1 MRKLVNGIWK
11 ELILLT
17 RDKAGLGILFVMPA
31 TLVVIITL
39 VQDSTFQL
47 MQDNRIPVV
56 IVDEDREPVARQL
69 IQEVSSLGEFN
80 IHQDTTLNLAQLED
94 AIQKGQ
100 YKVGIFI
107 PTGFSNELKQH
118 GSAKSALLL
127 AAMEGESALPT
138 DSIRNAPIAL
148 IFDPVMKLSFR
159 TAVKNGLETI
169 LARIET
175 REMLE
180 SVFLEINGSE
190 LPESVVE
197 VLETPPNYF
206 SESIQDNDGKTKIP
220 TSTQHNVPAWTLFAM
235 FFIVIALG
243 GNIVYEKEQGSFMR
257 LRTLPVSFM
266 NILLSKVLTYM
277 LVCFVQL
284 FIIVAIGMWLFPY
297 MGLPAFELP
306 NQMGLFLL
314 FTLLIALSATSYGM
328 LVGTLA
334 RTHQQAGSFGAIS
347 VMILA
352 AIGGVW
358 VPTFAMPE
366 ILQQLSVI
374 SPLNWGLESYYG
386 LFIRESSFS
395 DLYIYAL
402 LFVVFAAGC
411 FALTFSSLR
420 KQGII

>member
-1 MRKLVNGIWK
+1 
-11 ELILLT
+11 
-17 RDKAGLGILFVMPA
+17 
-31 TLVVIITL
+31 
-39 VQDSTFQL
+39 
-47 MQDNRIPVV
+47 
-56 IVDEDREPVARQL
+56 
-69 IQEVSSLGEFN
+69 
-80 IHQDTTLNLAQLED
+80 
-94 AIQKGQ
+94 
-100 YKVGIFI
+100 
-107 PTGFSNELKQH
+107 
-118 GSAKSALLL
+118 
-127 AAMEGESALPT
+127 
-138 DSIRNAPIAL
+138 
-148 IFDPVMKLSFR
+148 MKLSFR

-180 SVFLEINGSE
+180 SVFMELNGVS
-190 LPESVVE
+190 LPASVID

-220 TSTQHNVPAWTLFAM
+220 SSTQHNVPAWSLFAM

-243 GNIVYEKEQGSFMR
+243 GNIVYEKDQGSFLR

-266 NILLSKVLTYM
+266 NILLAKVLTYM
-277 LVCFVQL
+277 LVCVIQLIFV
-284 FIIVAIGMWLFPY
+284 VAIGIWIFPY
-297 MGLPAFELP
+297 LGLPTFELP
-306 NQMGLFLL
+306 EKMGLFIL
-314 FTLLIALSATSYGM
+314 FTLLIALAATSYGM

-334 RTHQQAGSFGAIS
+334 KTHQQAGSFGAIS

-366 ILQQLSVI
+366 ILQQISVI

-386 LFIRESSFS
+386 LFIRQSSFS

-402 LFVVFAAGC
+402 LFVLFAAGC
-411 FALTFSSLR
+411 FTVTFYSLR

>member
-1 MRKLVNGIWK
+1 MRKLLNGIWK
-11 ELILLT
+11 ELILLI

-56 IVDEDREPVARQL
+56 IVDEDSEDIAAQL
-69 IQEVSSLGEFN
+69 IKEVNALGEFN
-80 IHQDTTLNLAQLED
+80 LDQHNALSLKDLEA
-94 AIQKGQ
+94 AIQKGT

-107 PTGFSNELKQH
+107 PNGFSAELKRN
-118 GSAKSALLL
+118 GTEKGRVML
-127 AAMEGESALPT
+127 AAMDGDT
-138 DSIRNAPIAL
+138 SIMQNSPRHNSISL
-148 IFDPVMKLSFR
+148 VFDPVMKLSFR

-180 SVFLEINGSE
+180 SVFMELNGVS
-190 LPESVVE
+190 LPASVID

-220 TSTQHNVPAWTLFAM
+220 SSTQHNVPAWSLFAM

-243 GNIVYEKEQGSFMR
+243 GNIVYEKDQGSFLR

-266 NILLSKVLTYM
+266 NILLAKVLTYM
-277 LVCFVQL
+277 LVCVIQLIFV
-284 FIIVAIGMWLFPY
+284 VAIGIWIFPY
-297 MGLPAFELP
+297 LGLPTFELP
-306 NQMGLFLL
+306 EKMGLFIL
-314 FTLLIALSATSYGM
+314 FTLLIALAATSYGM

-334 RTHQQAGSFGAIS
+334 KTHQQAGSFGAIS

-366 ILQQLSVI
+366 ILQQISVI

-386 LFIRESSFS
+386 LFIRQSSFS

-402 LFVVFAAGC
+402 LFVLFAAGC
-411 FALTFSSLR
+411 FTVTFYSLR

>member
-118 GSAKSALLL
+118 GSAKSSLLL

-190 LPESVVE
+190 LPESVVA

-306 NQMGLFLL
+306 NQMVLFLL